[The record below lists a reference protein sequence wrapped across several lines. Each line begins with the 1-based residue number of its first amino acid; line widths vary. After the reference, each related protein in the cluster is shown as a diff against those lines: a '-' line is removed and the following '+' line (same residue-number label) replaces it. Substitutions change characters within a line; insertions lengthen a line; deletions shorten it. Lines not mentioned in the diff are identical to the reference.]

1 LLFDVRFQTNKV
13 IKQSLKN
20 GGLLVTRALARRD
33 RARQNKRIVPR
44 LTRAAGSG
52 ILAFGFRQKPHQN
65 SKAVGGVS
73 VLTPDAVFREGN
85 GAVELAVGGAHT
97 FVPLMRHRGP
107 RSQPDHKNIQPA
119 QSASSGIS
127 ATGGTDR

>member
-1 LLFDVRFQTNKV
+1 MYDFYLFDVRFQTNKV

-52 ILAFGFRQKPHQN
+52 VLAFGFRQKPHQN

-73 VLTPDAVFREGN
+73 VPTALP
-85 GAVELAVGGAHT
+85 
-97 FVPLMRHRGP
+97 
-107 RSQPDHKNIQPA
+107 
-119 QSASSGIS
+119 
-127 ATGGTDR
+127 